1 PPPKGRLEARL
12 RREPP
17 CLTVSVTDDGK
28 GIEPEFLP
36 HVFERFRQAD
46 STSTRSH
53 GGLGLGLAIVRHL
66 VERHGG
72 SVQAE
77 SEGPGRGATFTVR
90 LPLTAV
96 PETVAVPPPS
106 REGSGADVR
115 LDGVRVMVVDDEND
129 VRDFLRTS
137 LLQYGADVTVC
148 ATSAEALQAVEA
160 ERPDVLVSHIGM
172 PDEDGYAFIR

>member
-46 STSTRSH
+46 STSTRAH

-66 VERHGG
+66 VELHGG

-90 LPLTAV
+90 LPLSAPV
-96 PETVAVPPPS
+96 EPPGRGHDP
-106 REGSGADVR
+106 REAPDPRDLR
-115 LDGVRVMVVDDEND
+115 LDGLRVMVVDDDTD

-137 LLQYGADVTVC
+137 
-148 ATSAEALQAVEA
+148 
-160 ERPDVLVSHIGM
+160 
-172 PDEDGYAFIR
+172 